1 MSARL
6 HPVLPIGQRRR
17 AGAAA
22 PGGRPPRV
30 SVSVARVA
38 RPVPSSTLR
47 CRQVRRRRHGPVSDG
62 PQAAGDFPKG
72 GAAPDVASAP
82 GVARAQPR
90 GAQSPRPAGSQP
102 PWARAP
108 SPLGPGPPI
117 PSQPRSLAVPW
128 GRAVCSSR
136 QRGRRA
142 DPGGWKGRRGGR
154 RGQGEPGGSA
164 GQEAGRRRL
173 CQRGPRPAAGHG
185 DSWNKLLPDRVVP
198 TCRDYMPCIPSYVR
212 G

>member
-22 PGGRPPRV
+22 RGGRPPRV

-62 PQAAGDFPKG
+62 PRAAGDFPKG

-82 GVARAQPR
+82 GSREPSLVAP
-90 GAQSPRPAGSQP
+90 
-102 PWARAP
+102 RAP
-108 SPLGPGPPI
+108 GLRGLSPLGPGPPI

-164 GQEAGRRRL
+164 GQGAGRRRL

-185 DSWNKLLPDRVVP
+185 DSWNKPLPDRVVP

>member
-62 PQAAGDFPKG
+62 PRAAGDFPKG

-102 PWARAP
+102 PWARASDP
-108 SPLGPGPPI
+108 EPAAQPRGSVGPG
-117 PSQPRSLAVPW
+117 RVLLAAA
-128 GRAVCSSR
+128 RA
-136 QRGRRA
+136 
-142 DPGGWKGRRGGR
+142 PGGSRWLERAARGR

-164 GQEAGRRRL
+164 GQGAGRRRL